1 MSVHISGQTGF
12 IFIFTVLGWPSAI
25 FNFGNSTVIYNN
37 LICHEGREC
46 LDLVSTHVQGVPY
59 ASLAGTPVVGVLS
72 PIPVDHLVGTIV
84 SEERK
89 FDLEHVSARLNDLED
104 AVCLLDLLLPGG
116 PHSLH
121 VLVDKYVLWEEA
133 GFEKEV
139 LWDIK
144 QWPTAQTRHL
154 TLGNLRG
161 GIWKYWKET
170 N

>member
-1 MSVHISGQTGF
+1 MKELTYILDTC
-12 IFIFTVLGWPSAI
+12 T
-25 FNFGNSTVIYNN
+25 

-72 PIPVDHLVGTIV
+72 PIPIDHLVGTVV

-89 FDLEHVSARLNDLED
+89 VDLEHVSARLNDLED

-121 VLVDKYVLWEEA
+121 VLVDKYVL
-133 GFEKEV
+133 
-139 LWDIK
+139 
-144 QWPTAQTRHL
+144 
-154 TLGNLRG
+154 
-161 GIWKYWKET
+161 
-170 N
+170 